1 MKIRIRSVRGKLVLS
16 FGMMLLGMVALAIIA
31 VVQVQNIRERL
42 DDIIDLNGVKERY
55 AINFR
60 GSVHDRSI
68 ALRDVILVGPDEL
81 PTVVEHIR
89 KLQRDYEESA
99 RPFETVFLPSD
110 NVSPEEKSIYQ
121 GIRRAQAQAMPL
133 IDQVIELQTQ
143 GQSDA
148 ARKVLLDGARPALVA
163 WLAAINTMIDFEES
177 LSANEGLE
185 AREISREFKIVMAAI
200 TALACAL
207 GLGIAWLVTRNIA
220 ATLGADPRE
229 MIEFAEAIRGGNL
242 SVPSPARGEDE
253 ASVMAAVT
261 KMRDSL
267 AEIVARVREAA
278 DGVVQASREIAH
290 GTNDL
295 SARTSKQ
302 AVALEQATHALGE
315 FDASVS
321 ENASNASHADQLAN
335 QASSKAGNGG
345 DAVGRVVNTMRDID
359 SSSHRIGEIIGV
371 IDAIAFQTNILAL
384 NAAVEAAKAGGHG
397 RGFAVVA
404 GEVRILAQ
412 KSAAAAKEIKS
423 LVRDSNAR
431 VSDGGRLVEVAGS
444 TIAEVIQSSRNVTSI
459 MSEINDTCRLQ
470 THRIGEVR
478 GMIEQLE
485 DSTQQNAALV
495 EQSSTATEMLV
506 SQAERLLE
514 TVSVFRTAMDAALA
528 PMGELAGMPA
538 RGFGARSR
546 EPSSQVR
553 RGGKPAR
560 FARRWRAAWRSRL
573 PFRASRL
580 SREMRRNRCRHAG
593 LSCLP
598 GGRSWLMAQCA
609 SPPACR
615 PEDRLMSEGWRIG
628 YREARGARCGDRLDE
643 PDRYCI
649 KSGASANLTRRR
661 RLHYGSSD
669 FRSRLDCP
677 P

>member
-16 FGMMLLGMVALAIIA
+16 FGMLLLGMVALAIIA
-31 VVQVQNIRERL
+31 IVQVQNIRERL

-81 PTVVEHIR
+81 PAVVEHIR

-242 SVPSPARGEDE
+242 SVPSPAGGEDQ

-321 ENASNASHADQLAN
+321 ENASNASHADELAN
-335 QASSKAGNGG
+335 QASSKAGSGG
-345 DAVGRVVNTMRDID
+345 DAVGRVVDTMRDID

-528 PMGELAGMPA
+528 PMGEPAGMPA
-538 RGFGARSR
+538 
-546 EPSSQVR
+546 
-553 RGGKPAR
+553 
-560 FARRWRAAWRSRL
+560 
-573 PFRASRL
+573 
-580 SREMRRNRCRHAG
+580 
-593 LSCLP
+593 
-598 GGRSWLMAQCA
+598 
-609 SPPACR
+609 
-615 PEDRLMSEGWRIG
+615 
-628 YREARGARCGDRLDE
+628 
-643 PDRYCI
+643 
-649 KSGASANLTRRR
+649 
-661 RLHYGSSD
+661 
-669 FRSRLDCP
+669 
-677 P
+677 

>member
-242 SVPSPARGEDE
+242 SVPSPARGEDQ

-345 DAVGRVVNTMRDID
+345 DAVGRVVDTMRDID

-514 TVSVFRTAMDAALA
+514 TVSVFRTAMDVALA
-528 PMGELAGMPA
+528 PMGELAGMP
-538 RGFGARSR
+538 G
-546 EPSSQVR
+546 
-553 RGGKPAR
+553 
-560 FARRWRAAWRSRL
+560 
-573 PFRASRL
+573 
-580 SREMRRNRCRHAG
+580 
-593 LSCLP
+593 
-598 GGRSWLMAQCA
+598 
-609 SPPACR
+609 
-615 PEDRLMSEGWRIG
+615 
-628 YREARGARCGDRLDE
+628 
-643 PDRYCI
+643 
-649 KSGASANLTRRR
+649 
-661 RLHYGSSD
+661 
-669 FRSRLDCP
+669 
-677 P
+677 